1 MHRQLLHRV
10 MKLTGGR
17 SYGRALGTLRGACSH
32 VRGII
37 PEGMGCDECGS
48 GCTLR

>member
-1 MHRQLLHRV
+1 MHRQLLHRI

-17 SYGRALGTLRGACSH
+17 NYGSALGTLREARSH

-37 PEGMGCDECGS
+37 PEGVRCVGS
-48 GCTLR
+48 